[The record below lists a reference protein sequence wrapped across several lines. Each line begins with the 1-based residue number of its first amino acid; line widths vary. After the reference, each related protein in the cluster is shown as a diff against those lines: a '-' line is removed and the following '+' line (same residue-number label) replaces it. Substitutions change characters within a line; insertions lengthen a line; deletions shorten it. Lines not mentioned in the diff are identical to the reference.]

1 MQVIKNFESQNKK
14 QLTLSALKKNENAS
28 PGKKNKVQEESP
40 TKSVISLT
48 KSIDFINFNK
58 EKYNK
63 YIRH

>member
-1 MQVIKNFESQNKK
+1 VSQSAFKK
-14 QLTLSALKKNENAS
+14 SENAS
-28 PGKKNKVQEESP
+28 PVKKIKVYEDSP

-48 KSIDFINFNK
+48 KSIDFIQFNK